1 LRPGAEFARI
11 TAMSVT
17 LPQQQLLLE
26 LLIMSG
32 EIAVPGDAENT
43 ILWHTL
49 LECRTAG
56 WLTSAE
62 VSPGLF
68 RIQITTKGRRAAEDK
83 G

>member
-1 LRPGAEFARI
+1 
-11 TAMSVT
+11 MSVT

-32 EIAVPGDAENT
+32 EIAVPGDAEDT
-43 ILWHTL
+43 ILWRTL
-49 LECRTAG
+49 EECRAAG
-56 WLTSAE
+56 WLTSVE

-68 RIQITTKGRRAAEDK
+68 RIEIATKGRRAAEDK